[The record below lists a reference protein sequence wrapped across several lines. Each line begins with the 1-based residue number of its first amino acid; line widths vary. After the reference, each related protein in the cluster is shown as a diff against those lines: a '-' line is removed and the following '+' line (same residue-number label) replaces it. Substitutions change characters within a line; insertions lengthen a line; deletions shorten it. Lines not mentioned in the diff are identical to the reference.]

1 MTSSTTPRSN
11 LPSSHE
17 EKILTLVQAIS
28 KNVKARRTKMGMSQ
42 KRLSVL
48 TRLTIRYISR
58 LENEAPNITVEVLER
73 ILKGLDCTLQELM
86 FEKAKVSNEKQ
97 LLLLEEAATA
107 LKKTESVFVVSNSVL
122 V

>member
-1 MTSSTTPRSN
+1 
-11 LPSSHE
+11 
-17 EKILTLVQAIS
+17 
-28 KNVKARRTKMGMSQ
+28 MGMSQ

-107 LKKTESVFVVSNSVL
+107 LKKLKVSL
-122 V
+122 L

>member
-1 MTSSTTPRSN
+1 M
-11 LPSSHE
+11 
-17 EKILTLVQAIS
+17 TLVQAIS

-107 LKKTESVFVVSNSVL
+107 LKKLKVSL
-122 V
+122 L

>member
-1 MTSSTTPRSN
+1 M
-11 LPSSHE
+11 
-17 EKILTLVQAIS
+17 TLVQAIS

>member
-1 MTSSTTPRSN
+1 
-11 LPSSHE
+11 
-17 EKILTLVQAIS
+17 
-28 KNVKARRTKMGMSQ
+28 MGMSQ

-58 LENEAPNITVEVLER
+58 LENEAPNITVDVLER

-86 FEKAKVSNEKQ
+86 SEKTKVSNEKQ

-107 LKKTESVFVVSNSVL
+107 LKKLKITL
-122 V
+122 L